1 MIQYPFRP
9 YYANCQRHYELF
21 NIDSEVKFSM
31 VTLYL
36 DKSKV
41 VSQQQQSALFF
52 VFAVADERTASYL
65 FRFHHRV
72 SRFPCPRGAFDGGTA
87 AMPSS

>member
-9 YYANCQRHYELF
+9 YFANCQQHYELH
-21 NIDSEVKFSM
+21 NTDSGVKFSL

-36 DKSKV
+36 DRSKV
-41 VSQQQQSALFF
+41 VSQQQSALFF

-72 SRFPCPRGAFDGGTA
+72 SRFPCPRGAFDGA
-87 AMPSS
+87 AAAVPSS